1 MIVVADSGPL
11 HYLVALDEVELL
23 RQFYGNVHIP
33 AAVAH
38 ELSSPGAPA
47 QVAKWIA
54 DLPAWV
60 SIEIIDD
67 DSVLKPSAIGAG
79 ESEAIALALMIG
91 AGLVLMDDRAGR
103 REARRRNLEV
113 TGTLGILRIAAE
125 RGLIDV
131 PSVVRRLRSTNFYV
145 GGDLILSFFGRW
157 LRD

>member
-113 TGTLGILRIAAE
+113 TGT
-125 RGLIDV
+125 
-131 PSVVRRLRSTNFYV
+131 
-145 GGDLILSFFGRW
+145 
-157 LRD
+157 